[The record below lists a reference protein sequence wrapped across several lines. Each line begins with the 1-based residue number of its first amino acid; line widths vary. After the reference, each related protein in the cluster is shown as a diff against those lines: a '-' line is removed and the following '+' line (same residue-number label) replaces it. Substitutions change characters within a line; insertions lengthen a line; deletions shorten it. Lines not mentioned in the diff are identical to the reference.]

1 MSADLIPNLPVA
13 LTAQQASTMSQRL
26 VKKHHVAIVLL
37 HWFNALVWLAEMATG
52 SALIVSPQ
60 YRFMPRW
67 YLTMLEEA
75 FGTRANLLRFH
86 LAVGLTWV
94 CVFAIYAIFGFRNY
108 LRAEVMKKEIGLDQ
122 DDFRW
127 LKVRTLLMLGR
138 TKDPL
143 PPQGAYNAGQKLFA
157 LLVYTA
163 VPVIMITGL
172 IMTFHLVGAS
182 LVAWAMV
189 LHFFAVGMVVS
200 GLMIH
205 VYMGAVFPE
214 ERPAFYSMI
223 TGMVNELY
231 AYRHHFKW
239 WRELKMDQRTWEQKL
254 ETASTARETDSDGQ
268 TAASEPAVRQP
279 STDSAKVS
287 VAREIP

>member
-1 MSADLIPNLPVA
+1 MSADFIPTLPLA
-13 LTAQQASTMSQRL
+13 LTAQQAGAMAQRQ

-37 HWFNALVWLAEMATG
+37 HWFNAMVWLMELATG
-52 SALIVSPQ
+52 AALIVSPQ
-60 YRFMPRW
+60 YRFMPQW
-67 YLTMLEEA
+67 YLTMMEDA

-86 LAVGLTWV
+86 LAVGLTWI
-94 CVFAIYAIFGFRNY
+94 CVFAVYAIFGYRNY
-108 LRAEVMKKEIGLDQ
+108 LHVEVLKKEIGLDH

-127 LKVRTLLMLGR
+127 LKIRTLLLLGR
-138 TKDPL
+138 TKEPL
-143 PPQGAYNAGQKLFA
+143 PPQGAYNAGQKMFA

-172 IMTFHLVGAS
+172 IMAFHLVGAS

-231 AYRHHFKW
+231 AYRHHFTW
-239 WRELKMDQRTWEQKL
+239 WRELKMQQRAWEQEIETESHAEETTRRADAAAPESGIKQPEAESGKL
-254 ETASTARETDSDGQ
+254 SPARGT
-268 TAASEPAVRQP
+268 P
-279 STDSAKVS
+279 
-287 VAREIP
+287 

>member
-1 MSADLIPNLPVA
+1 MSADFIPTLPAA
-13 LTAQQASTMSQRL
+13 LTAGQAGAMAQRL

-37 HWFNALVWLAEMATG
+37 HWFNALVWMMELATG
-52 SALIVSPQ
+52 AALIVSPQ
-60 YRFMPRW
+60 YRFMPQW

-75 FGTRANLLRFH
+75 FGSRANLLRFH
-86 LAVGLTWV
+86 LAVGLTWI
-94 CVFAIYAIFGFRNY
+94 CVFAVYAIFGFRDY
-108 LRAEVMKKEIGLDQ
+108 LHVEVLKKEIGLDH

-127 LKVRTLLMLGR
+127 LKIRTLNLLGR
-138 TKDPL
+138 SQDPL
-143 PPQGAYNAGQKLFA
+143 PGQGAYNAGQKLFA

-163 VPVIMITGL
+163 VPFIMVTGL
-172 IMTFHLVGAS
+172 IMTFHLGGAF

-200 GLMIH
+200 GLMVH

-239 WRELKMDQRTWEQKL
+239 WRELKMEQRSWEQEL
-254 ETASTARETDSDGQ
+254 QTASQAGEVTSREDSD
-268 TAASEPAVRQP
+268 ASAPGVSQPGSDEPEV
-279 STDSAKVS
+279 AKGT
-287 VAREIP
+287 P

>member
-1 MSADLIPNLPVA
+1 MSADSIPTLPVA
-13 LTAQQASTMSQRL
+13 LTAEQAGAMSQRL

-37 HWFNALVWLAEMATG
+37 HWFNAMVWLMELATG
-52 SALIVSPQ
+52 AALIIAPQ
-60 YRFMPRW
+60 YRFMPQW
-67 YLTMLEEA
+67 YLTMMEDA

-86 LAVGLTWV
+86 LAVGLTWI
-94 CVFAIYAIFGFRNY
+94 CVFAVYAIFGFRNY
-108 LRAEVMKKEIGLDQ
+108 LRAEVLRKEIGLDEN
-122 DDFRW
+122 DFRW

-138 TKDPL
+138 TKEPL
-143 PPQGAYNAGQKLFA
+143 PPQGAYNAGQKMFA

-189 LHFFAVGMVVS
+189 LHFLAVGMVVS
-200 GLMIH
+200 GLMVH

-231 AYRHHFKW
+231 AYRHHFTW
-239 WRELKMDQRTWEQKL
+239 WRELKIEQRAWEHKL
-254 ETASTARETDSDGQ
+254 DTESRAAETGAGAE
-268 TAASEPAVRQP
+268 AAACEPGIQP
-279 STDSAKVS
+279 SGAQAEELS
-287 VAREIP
+287 VARGQP

>member
-1 MSADLIPNLPVA
+1 MSADLIPTLPAA
-13 LTAQQASTMSQRL
+13 LTAEQAGAMAQRL

-37 HWFNALVWLAEMATG
+37 HWFNALVWLMELATG
-52 SALIVSPQ
+52 AALIVSPQ
-60 YRFMPRW
+60 YRFMPQW

-86 LAVGLTWV
+86 LAVGLTWI
-94 CVFAIYAIFGFRNY
+94 CVFAVYAIFGFRNY
-108 LRAEVMKKEIGLDQ
+108 LHLEVLKKEIGLDQ
-122 DDFRW
+122 EDFRW
-127 LKVRTLLMLGR
+127 LKIRTLHLLGR
-138 TKDPL
+138 SQDPL
-143 PPQGAYNAGQKLFA
+143 PGQGAYNAGQKLFA
-157 LLVYTA
+157 FLVYTA

-172 IMTFHLVGAS
+172 IMTFHLLGAS

-189 LHFFAVGMVVS
+189 LHFLAVGMVVS

-239 WRELKMDQRTWEQKL
+239 WRELKMQQRAWEQQL
-254 ETASTARETDSDGQ
+254 ESESHAEEDASRNDTLASAPDSPRPGSD
-268 TAASEPAVRQP
+268 ELEV
-279 STDSAKVS
+279 AKGT
-287 VAREIP
+287 P